1 MKVESQL
8 TMKKLINDPNRV
20 AAEVVEGLVLAFPH
34 LIRQV
39 GGYQSVIRSDAPIP
53 GKVTILTGGG
63 SGHEPMFLGYVGS
76 GMATASV
83 AGNIFTSPPPIP
95 IYETA
100 KAAHGGA
107 GVLLL
112 YGNYAGDVLNFDT
125 AADMLAD
132 DRIEVAS
139 VQVTDDLASA
149 PADRIDERRGVAGDF
164 FVFKIAGACAEE
176 GGTLVSVTA
185 AARQANANTR
195 SIGVAFSSCV
205 IPASGKVI
213 FDLDESEIAIG
224 MGIHGERGAYHSKLL
239 PADELA
245 KEVLNRILDDLG
257 AKSGDEVAVLI
268 NGFGATP
275 ASELYIL
282 SRAVSRLLARASLSI
297 CRTYVGNYATSLDM
311 AGCSVTLMKLDPEL
325 RRLLLAPAETPAFV
339 QVQR

>member
-1 MKVESQL
+1 
-8 TMKKLINDPNRV
+8 MKKLSNDPNQV

-34 LIRQV
+34 LIRRV

-53 GKVTILTGGG
+53 GKVAVLTGGG
-63 SGHEPMFLGYVGS
+63 SGHEPMFLGYVGP
-76 GMATASV
+76 GMATASI
-83 AGNIFTSPPPIP
+83 AGNVFTSPPPNP

-125 AADMLAD
+125 AAEMLAD
-132 DRIEVAS
+132 ERIEVAS
-139 VQVTDDLASA
+139 VPVTDDLASA
-149 PADRIDERRGVAGDF
+149 PADRIHERRGVAGDF

-176 GGTLVSVTA
+176 GGTLAMVTA
-185 AARQANANTR
+185 AARKANANTR

-205 IPASGKVI
+205 IPASGKAI
-213 FDLDESEIAIG
+213 FELGESEIEIG
-224 MGIHGERGAYHSKLL
+224 MGIHGERGVYRTKLL

-245 KEVLNRILDDLG
+245 EELVNRTLDDLD
-257 AKSGDEVAVLI
+257 AKAGDEVAVLI

-275 ASELYIL
+275 ISELYIF
-282 SRAVSRLLARASLSI
+282 SRAVSRLLARASLTI

-325 RRLLLAPAETPAFV
+325 RRFLLAPAETPAFV
-339 QVQR
+339 QAQK